1 MAESAEGARLLS
13 ECRAQ
18 VLPRVRIPL
27 SPPFQTLIGLKDPL
41 GPYFLDQV
49 TRSVTM
55 RAVVQRVKESRVEVD
70 GKSVGAIGPGL
81 LIFLGVGEDDSEK
94 DCDYLVNKI
103 AHLRI
108 FPDREDLMNLSLI
121 DTGGA
126 ALVVSQFTLWGDC
139 RKGRRP
145 SFVRAARPEKAEG
158 LYERFIGLLE
168 EKGVDVATGR
178 FQAMMD
184 VSLIN
189 DGPVTL
195 MLDSSKGF

>member
-1 MAESAEGARLLS
+1 
-13 ECRAQ
+13 
-18 VLPRVRIPL
+18 
-27 SPPFQTLIGLKDPL
+27 
-41 GPYFLDQV
+41 
-49 TRSVTM
+49 M
-55 RAVVQRVKESRVEVD
+55 RAVVQRVKESKVEVD
-70 GKSVGAIGPGL
+70 GKRVGAIGPGL

-94 DCDYLVNKI
+94 DCDYLANKI

-121 DTGGA
+121 DTGGS

-145 SFVRAARPEKAEG
+145 SFVRAARPEKAEE
-158 LYERFIGLLE
+158 LYERFIGLLK
-168 EKGVDVATGR
+168 EKGIDVATGR